1 MHHMFLRHGLR
12 SFSAKRRRT
21 VSREMLSCSVG
32 LTSSFANS
40 SRVQRARPSGGFEQA
55 VATSK
60 AAKSRATLIPPLKSP
75 SALISLRKIGIGKS
89 SFASNRDPTQ
99 EVDSHK

>member
-1 MHHMFLRHGLR
+1 MPAERVAHFGNRTRGTRRAIENDLRGTLR
-12 SFSAKRRRT
+12 
-21 VSREMLSCSVG
+21 
-32 LTSSFANS
+32 
-40 SRVQRARPSGGFEQA
+40 
-55 VATSK
+55 
-60 AAKSRATLIPPLKSP
+60 AKSRATLTPPLKSP

>member
-1 MHHMFLRHGLR
+1 MFLRHGLR

-21 VSREMLSCSVG
+21 VSREMLSCSVS

-40 SRVQRARPSGGFEQA
+40 SRVQWARPSGGFEQA

-60 AAKSRATLIPPLKSP
+60 ASSLPAISRCWPAGSRRRR
-75 SALISLRKIGIGKS
+75 A
-89 SFASNRDPTQ
+89 
-99 EVDSHK
+99 